1 MKIVVYAIAKNESS
15 FVDRW
20 MDSMSEADQVV
31 VLDTGSDDGTAERLR
46 ARGARVAVE
55 QIIPWRF
62 DQARNRSL
70 ELVPEDTD
78 VCVCTDLDEVF
89 HPGWRSALEGVWTP
103 ETRQASY
110 RYTWSFQPDG
120 SEGVVFWQEKIHAR
134 RGFRW
139 VHPVHEVLE
148 WVGEGERGP
157 LALAQGVQLDHHPDP
172 QKSRGQYLPL
182 LELSVAED
190 PEDDRNLHYLGREY
204 LYYGRW
210 DDCIRT
216 LTRHLALPSAVWRDE
231 RAASMRYI
239 ARAHARK
246 GERDEARD
254 WYLRA
259 AAGAP
264 HLREPWTDLAMLLY
278 EDQEWDGVLYATACA
293 LKIRE
298 RPRTYICEA
307 EAWGSLPHDLRCQAY
322 YHTGRLPQAL
332 EEARLALAAAPSD
345 PRLAGNAA
353 LLEKMAG
360 AAGEL

>member
-62 DQARNRSL
+62 DRARNRSL
-70 ELVPEDTD
+70 ELVPEDAD

-89 HPGWRSALEGVWTP
+89 RPGWRSALEGVWTP

-157 LALAQGVQLDHHPDP
+157 MVSVQGIQLDHHPDP
-172 QKSRGQYLPL
+172 KKSRGQYLPL

-190 PEDDRNLHYLGREY
+190 SEDDRNLHYLGREY

-216 LTRHLALPSAVWRDE
+216 LTQHLSLPRAVWRDE

-259 AAGAP
+259 AAEAP

-360 AAGEL
+360 TAGEL

>member
-62 DQARNRSL
+62 DRARNRSL

-89 HPGWRSALEGVWTP
+89 RPGWRSALEGVWTP

-216 LTRHLALPSAVWRDE
+216 LTQHLSLPSAVWRDE

-259 AAGAP
+259 AAEAP

-278 EDQEWDGVLYATACA
+278 ENQEWDGVLYATACA

-360 AAGEL
+360 TAGEL

>member
-1 MKIVVYAIAKNESS
+1 MKIVVYAIAKNEGF

-46 ARGARVAVE
+46 ARGAQVTVE
-55 QIIPWRF
+55 RIVPWRF
-62 DQARNRSL
+62 DRARNRSL
-70 ELVPEDTD
+70 ELVPEDAD

-89 HPGWRSALEGVWTP
+89 HPGWRSALERAWTP
-103 ETRQASY
+103 GTRQASY

-148 WVGEGERGP
+148 WVGEGERG
-157 LALAQGVQLDHHPDP
+157 
-172 QKSRGQYLPL
+172 
-182 LELSVAED
+182 ED

-239 ARAHARK
+239 ARAHAQK

-259 AAGAP
+259 AAEAP
-264 HLREPWTDLAMLLY
+264 HLREPWVDLAMLLY
-278 EDQEWDGVLYATACA
+278 EDQEWDGVLYATCLTTCA
-293 LKIRE
+293 V
-298 RPRTYICEA
+298 RPITTPG
-307 EAWGSLPHDLRCQAY
+307 GSLRPWRRP
-322 YHTGRLPQAL
+322 GWPWPPPPQTPGWRGIRSCWRRWRGWPGNCK
-332 EEARLALAAAPSD
+332 EAAS
-345 PRLAGNAA
+345 
-353 LLEKMAG
+353 G
-360 AAGEL
+360 AE

>member
-46 ARGARVAVE
+46 ARGAQVAVE
-55 QIIPWRF
+55 RIVPWRF
-62 DQARNRSL
+62 DRARNRSL
-70 ELVPEDTD
+70 ELVPEDAD

-89 HPGWRSALEGVWTP
+89 RPGWRSALEGVWTP

-157 LALAQGVQLDHHPDP
+157 LALVQGVQLDHHPDP
-172 QKSRGQYLPL
+172 KKSRGQYLPL

-259 AAGAP
+259 AAEAP
-264 HLREPWTDLAMLLY
+264 HLREPWVDLAMLLY
-278 EDQEWDGVLYATACA
+278 ENQEWEGVLYATACA

-360 AAGEL
+360 TAGEL

>member
-1 MKIVVYAIAKNESS
+1 MKIVVYAIAKNEGF

-31 VLDTGSDDGTAERLR
+31 VLDTGSDDGTAEGLR
-46 ARGARVAVE
+46 ARGAQVTVE

-62 DQARNRSL
+62 DRARNRSL
-70 ELVPEDTD
+70 ELVPEDAD

-89 HPGWRSALEGVWTP
+89 HPGWRSALERAWTP
-103 ETRQASY
+103 GTRQASY

-157 LALAQGVQLDHHPDP
+157 LALVQGVQLDHHPDP
-172 QKSRGQYLPL
+172 KKSRGQYLPL

-239 ARAHARK
+239 ARAHAQK

-259 AAGAP
+259 AAEAP
-264 HLREPWTDLAMLLY
+264 HLREPWVDLAMLLY
-278 EDQEWDGVLYATACA
+278 EDQEWDDVLYATTCA

-307 EAWGSLPHDLRCQAY
+307 EAWGGLPHDLRCQAY

-345 PRLAGNAA
+345 HRLAGNAE

-360 AAGEL
+360 LAGEL